1 MNHTHRQFLIPTLLL
16 SSALVLGGC
25 SVDDDSTAPADG
37 DSTTQDTAD
46 VAQHNDADVEF
57 AQDMIPHH
65 AQAIT
70 MADMVLVHEG
80 STLTELAEQIKA
92 AQQPEIDEM
101 TGWLNAWGEDVPDAE
116 GHMGMGG
123 MDMDEMMSQDDLDA
137 LMDMDGSGFDSMW
150 LQMMIE
156 HHEGAIEMAQAQIA
170 DGQHPDALDLAAR
183 IVSAQQSEIDQMRD
197 MLESLA
203 AR

>member
-1 MNHTHRQFLIPTLLL
+1 MNRTHPHFVLPTLVL
-16 SSALVLGGC
+16 STALVLGGC
-25 SVDDDSTAPADG
+25 SVDEDSTAPVDG
-37 DSTTQDTAD
+37 ASTSQDATD

-70 MADMVLVHEG
+70 MADMVLAQED

-101 TGWLNAWGEDVPDAE
+101 AGWLEAWGQEVPDAD
-116 GHMGMGG
+116 GHMGMSG
-123 MDMDEMMSQDDLDA
+123 MDMDGMMSQDDLDS
-137 LMDMDGSGFDSMW
+137 LMGLRDSGFDSMW
-150 LQMMIE
+150 LVMMIE
-156 HHEGAIEMAQAQIA
+156 HHEGAIDMAQEQIA

-183 IVSAQQSEIDQMRD
+183 IASAQQAEIEQMQD
-197 MLESLA
+197 MLESLDS
-203 AR
+203 

>member
-1 MNHTHRQFLIPTLLL
+1 MNRTHPHFVLPTLVL
-16 SSALVLGGC
+16 STALVLGGC
-25 SVDDDSTAPADG
+25 SVDEDSTAPVDG
-37 DSTTQDTAD
+37 ASTSQDATD

-70 MADMVLVHEG
+70 MADMVLAQED

-101 TGWLNAWGEDVPDAE
+101 AGWLEAWGQEVPDAD
-116 GHMGMGG
+116 GHMGMSG
-123 MDMDEMMSQDDLDA
+123 MDMDGMMSQDDLDS
-137 LMDMDGSGFDSMW
+137 LMGLRDSGFDSMW
-150 LQMMIE
+150 LVMMIE
-156 HHEGAIEMAQAQIA
+156 HHEGAIDMAQEQIA

-183 IVSAQQSEIDQMRD
+183 IASAQQAEIEQMRD
-197 MLESLA
+197 MLESLDS
-203 AR
+203 

>member
-1 MNHTHRQFLIPTLLL
+1 MNRTHRQFVLPTLLL
-16 SSALVLGGC
+16 SSALLFGGC
-25 SVDDDSTAPADG
+25 SVDEDSTAPADG
-37 DSTTQDTAD
+37 ESTTQDAAD
-46 VAQHNDADVEF
+46 VAQHNSADVEF

-70 MADMVLVHEG
+70 MADMVLAVEG

-101 TGWLNAWGEDVPDAE
+101 TGWLNAWGEEVPDAD

-123 MDMDEMMSQDDLDA
+123 MDMEWMMSQDDVDS
-137 LMDMDGSGFDSMW
+137 LMGMNGSGFDSMW

-156 HHEGAIEMAQAQIA
+156 HHEGAIEMAQAHLD

-183 IVSAQQSEIDQMRD
+183 IISAQQSEIDQMQD
-197 MLESLA
+197 MLESLDS
-203 AR
+203 